1 MPVRS
6 AKAVWKGNLR
16 EGNGTASFGGFEG
29 RYSFPSRF
37 EEGEGT
43 NPEEMIGA
51 AFAACFSMA
60 LSAELGRA
68 GFEPDE
74 VRTEARVHIEKD
86 GAGFSIT
93 RIDLNT
99 EARVPGI
106 DDALFQEQ
114 AGKAKAGC
122 PVSRA
127 LAVADIRLD
136 AKLV

>member
-6 AKAVWKGNLR
+6 AKAVWRGDLR
-16 EGNGTASFGGFEG
+16 NGEGTASFGDFEG

-60 LSAELGRA
+60 LAGNLGKA
-68 GFEPDE
+68 GHAPEE
-74 VRTEARVHIEKD
+74 VSTSARVHIEK
-86 GAGFSIT
+86 GADGFSIT
-93 RIDLNT
+93 RIDLST
-99 EARVPGI
+99 EVRAPGI
-106 DDALFQEQ
+106 DEDTFREQ
-114 AGKAKAGC
+114 AEAAKKGC

-127 LAVADIRLD
+127 LAVPDVRLE
-136 AKLV
+136 ARLA